1 MIHFGPAQ
9 TLNRAEFAAI
19 LYRMEGE
26 PEAVY
31 EDRFTDVPENQYY
44 TDAVMWA
51 SSDEVGVIK
60 GYYSD
65 GEKGRFG
72 PEDKIT
78 REQLVTMLYRYA
90 NYKND
95 TTAEKFSVT
104 DFQDKDEVSEFAQE
118 AVAWAV
124 DRQIITG
131 DQG

>member
-1 MIHFGPAQ
+1 MDTGISFEDVKEEDWFAGSVQYLYDRGIMTGLDDTHFGPAQ

-65 GEKGRFG
+65 GGEGKIRTGR
-72 PEDKIT
+72 
-78 REQLVTMLYRYA
+78 
-90 NYKND
+90 
-95 TTAEKFSVT
+95 
-104 DFQDKDEVSEFAQE
+104 
-118 AVAWAV
+118 
-124 DRQIITG
+124 
-131 DQG
+131 